1 MFLARPRA
9 AKLIPRR
16 LLFSSVKLYFRED
29 VVHFHSNA
37 RRLTSGAMPIGEMKR
52 KADEDLVRNDA
63 KTAQPSLRA
72 AMKYP
77 NGAIRITRT
86 PGRKDAKNCVNL
98 PDIIDKDHLV
108 SACIFAYFIADPELV
123 HYLPVSR
130 SSDTVPVSLARS
142 AQRSDQDFME
152 GSPRQIYIGRDA
164 DPAMDPTLKA
174 ACKLADV
181 GVTEKLTTSELEV
194 VARIATLQYQ
204 QMYGENLHPFYVQS
218 LGSAHSKIMAL
229 VYPGFLRIVIT
240 SCDMIDAD
248 FKLADNHWYIHDL
261 PKLPF
266 RGSVST
272 PSFESDFLE
281 HLQALSVP
289 EKFLDSIRGMYDYSK
304 VRVHLVTSVPMVH
317 SGASAEKYGLLRLR
331 RVLMDLGL
339 DLPQKLRDVKLRF
352 EVCTGNIGNVTI
364 PWLKDFYKCAI
375 GQENIRIIKQS
386 AEEIKKS
393 PEVPSLKVF
402 FPTFAAVRAADVEA
416 QRNAINIKCH
426 IQPWKNAP
434 VAIKR
439 LFHNYRSKD
448 VGRLLHQKFIL
459 TYDPHDNDALPYYVY
474 IGSANLSLAAWGSLS
489 PYNKENKA
497 TCDLKLTNI
506 TNFECGV
513 VVPGDVLEGLLEP
526 DTSSWR
532 EAVVTYDQTVKAYH
546 VFDDKPWNNP
556 GRYRF
561 RKTWFEFGTVV
572 TDELEVLFKNTKKP
586 S

>member
-1 MFLARPRA
+1 
-9 AKLIPRR
+9 
-16 LLFSSVKLYFRED
+16 
-29 VVHFHSNA
+29 
-37 RRLTSGAMPIGEMKR
+37 
-52 KADEDLVRNDA
+52 
-63 KTAQPSLRA
+63 
-72 AMKYP
+72 
-77 NGAIRITRT
+77 
-86 PGRKDAKNCVNL
+86 
-98 PDIIDKDHLV
+98 
-108 SACIFAYFIADPELV
+108 
-123 HYLPVSR
+123 
-130 SSDTVPVSLARS
+130 
-142 AQRSDQDFME
+142 
-152 GSPRQIYIGRDA
+152 
-164 DPAMDPTLKA
+164 
-174 ACKLADV
+174 
-181 GVTEKLTTSELEV
+181 
-194 VARIATLQYQ
+194 
-204 QMYGENLHPFYVQS
+204 
-218 LGSAHSKIMAL
+218 
-229 VYPGFLRIVIT
+229 
-240 SCDMIDAD
+240 
-248 FKLADNHWYIHDL
+248 
-261 PKLPF
+261 
-266 RGSVST
+266 
-272 PSFESDFLE
+272 
-281 HLQALSVP
+281 
-289 EKFLDSIRGMYDYSK
+289 
-304 VRVHLVTSVPMVH
+304 MVH

-572 TDELEVLFKNTKKP
+572 TDELEVHFKNTKKP
-586 S
+586 V